1 MNIEL
6 NLPESGLGTHVID
19 QYQGFIS
26 QSGESGSQITH
37 FFLIGENKVLTLLTS
52 GNILSTFV
60 LADEITT
67 IESFLNANPQYG
79 GLLKALKEQDFTM
92 VINTSYDWLSEL
104 ITTLQG
110 TINEIIKNRSP
121 YSKVTASGKSLSDDD
136 KAAIEAKIDTF
147 RVNIDDINT
156 DKEVILSMIPSK
168 DQSRGLELLQK
179 IEISLSNFKSYW
191 DNIAYWPEKVM
202 LDENDQP
209 ILGEDGQP
217 TFEPDLDEFMEYI
230 TLIETSFEG
239 FEGMLQEYDDSF
251 ALYGEIDEESIDEPD
266 DQTIIM

>member
-67 IESFLNANPQYG
+67 IESFLNENPQYG

-92 VINTSYDWLSEL
+92 VINTSYDWFSEL
-104 ITTLQG
+104 IATLQG
-110 TINEIIKNRSP
+110 TIDAIIKNRNP
-121 YSKVTASGKSLSDDD
+121 YNETTTSGKSLSEDDITE
-136 KAAIEAKIDTF
+136 IEAKINSFKTNIN
-147 RVNIDDINT
+147 NIDAK
-156 DKEVILSMIPSK
+156 KEEVLSKIPSK

-179 IEISLSNFKSYW
+179 IEISLSSFKAYW
-191 DNIAYWPEKVM
+191 DNITSWPEKVV
-202 LDENDQP
+202 LD
-209 ILGEDGQP
+209 EDGQS
-217 TFEPDLDEFMEYI
+217 TLELDLDEFMEYI
-230 TLIETSFEG
+230 ALIETSFEG

-251 ALYGEIDEESIDEPD
+251 ALYEEIDEESVDESD
-266 DQTIIM
+266 EQTIVM